1 MQTTIIDLEF
11 VELPDLPGSVTAVDV
26 DQHNGGNGY
35 LLSLWD
41 TSCRLVQWCPSSR
54 SFFDGAGIIDSSAIR
69 AWAGLPRPL
78 DAPAWG
84 QSVIDRALDG
94 QCVVTEIAGDGASS
108 TGRQPTA
115 LMKAVDPP

>member
-1 MQTTIIDLEF
+1 MQTTIIELEF
-11 VELPDLPGSVTAVDV
+11 VELPDLPLCATGVDV
-26 DQHNGGNGY
+26 DQLSGGNGY

-54 SFFDGAGIIDSSAIR
+54 TFFDGAGTIDSSAIR

-84 QSVIDRALDG
+84 QSVIDRALGG
-94 QCVVTEIAGDGASS
+94 QCVVTDAAGEGTSS
-108 TGRQPTA
+108 TDQKPA
-115 LMKAVDPP
+115 PLMKATDLP